1 MDFAAFGEDDFD
13 VKKWVNTTL
22 DQRVEGDSIDTHI
35 STAVM
40 KLQLRAQ
47 DVNDAVEQFM
57 SQTISAVPR
66 TVSICVVQGFV

>member
-1 MDFAAFGEDDFD
+1 MDFAAFSEDSFD
-13 VKKWVNTTL
+13 VKEWVNMAL

-47 DVNDAVEQFM
+47 VLD
-57 SQTISAVPR
+57 P
-66 TVSICVVQGFV
+66 